1 MNKENVGPLSPLLRL
16 ARVFPNLSLR
26 TNLSTSTVRLVLFL
40 LIAPTSC
47 ENRDRATERASRC
60 ARRRVA
66 AGPPAS
72 IPRLQIG
79 NLPGAVRKTDALPAR
94 IPPSPE
100 TLKSDCTKIGHKSD
114 ARHQDNFPHSSPILA
129 KQNLISP
136 NQAKIKLLKIK
147 DWTFICEEKVTDY
160 KSDALPTELRQ
171 RQNSPS

>member
-1 MNKENVGPLSPLLRL
+1 MGLSRRFVWFFSFSSPLP
-16 ARVFPNLSLR
+16 RVR
-26 TNLSTSTVRLVLFL
+26 IVMVRL
-40 LIAPTSC
+40 S
-47 ENRDRATERASRC
+47 EHRAAQH
-60 ARRRVA
+60 RRLV
-66 AGPPAS
+66 AGPPPPP
-72 IPRLQIG
+72 PRPTPPTR
-79 NLPGAVRKTDALPAR
+79 NPALPAR

>member
-1 MNKENVGPLSPLLRL
+1 MGLSRRFVWFFSFSSPLP
-16 ARVFPNLSLR
+16 RVR
-26 TNLSTSTVRLVLFL
+26 IVMVRL
-40 LIAPTSC
+40 S
-47 ENRDRATERASRC
+47 EHRAAQH
-60 ARRRVA
+60 RRLV
-66 AGPPAS
+66 AGPPPPPNT
-72 IPRLQIG
+72 PRPPRGHQ
-79 NLPGAVRKTDALPAR
+79 PRPAPKTEPLPAR

>member
-1 MNKENVGPLSPLLRL
+1 MGLSRRFVWFFSFSSPLP
-16 ARVFPNLSLR
+16 RVR
-26 TNLSTSTVRLVLFL
+26 IVMVRL
-40 LIAPTSC
+40 S
-47 ENRDRATERASRC
+47 EHRAAQH
-60 ARRRVA
+60 RRLV
-66 AGPPAS
+66 AGPPPPPPTPPPHS
-72 IPRLQIG
+72 G
-79 NLPGAVRKTDALPAR
+79 NLPAPVLKADALPAR

>member
-1 MNKENVGPLSPLLRL
+1 MGLSRRFVWFFSFSSPLP
-16 ARVFPNLSLR
+16 RVR
-26 TNLSTSTVRLVLFL
+26 IVMVRL
-40 LIAPTSC
+40 S
-47 ENRDRATERASRC
+47 EHRAAQH
-60 ARRRVA
+60 RRLV
-66 AGPPAS
+66 AGPPPPPS
-72 IPRLQIG
+72 IPRPQIG

>member
-1 MNKENVGPLSPLLRL
+1 MGLSRRFVWFFSFSSPLP
-16 ARVFPNLSLR
+16 RVR
-26 TNLSTSTVRLVLFL
+26 IVMVRL
-40 LIAPTSC
+40 S
-47 ENRDRATERASRC
+47 EHRAAQH
-60 ARRRVA
+60 RRLV
-66 AGPPAS
+66 AGPPPPPRPPRPPPGKLPRPARKPGPPPPS
-72 IPRLQIG
+72 IPRPQIG